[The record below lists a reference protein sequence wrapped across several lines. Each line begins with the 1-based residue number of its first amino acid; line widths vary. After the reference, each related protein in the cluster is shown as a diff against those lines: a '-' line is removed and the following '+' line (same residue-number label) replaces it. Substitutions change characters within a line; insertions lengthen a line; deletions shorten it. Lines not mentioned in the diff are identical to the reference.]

1 MTTPK
6 EFSKGALMLPEQKAD
21 FWKKKKT
28 IDAVKIDDVNITI
41 SCTVDT
47 SLTSSF
53 MYLLSLSFVNLK
65 FLVSLTLLPG
75 GMQSDRSF
83 HPNHALFTSV
93 SKIHAMISQ
102 KICLHWL
109 AKKFTLYNVIIITL
123 IAHTYL
129 KIKTKSRIYV
139 LQTS

>member
-6 EFSKGALMLPEQKAD
+6 EFSKGTLMLPEKSG
-21 FWKKKKT
+21 FLKEKKT

-65 FLVSLTLLPG
+65 FLVS
-75 GMQSDRSF
+75 
-83 HPNHALFTSV
+83 
-93 SKIHAMISQ
+93 
-102 KICLHWL
+102 
-109 AKKFTLYNVIIITL
+109 
-123 IAHTYL
+123 
-129 KIKTKSRIYV
+129 
-139 LQTS
+139 